1 MATGTVKSY
10 EAGHGYGLIT
20 PDDGGPDVTL
30 YYDSVIRT
38 VAGAPGVDQHG
49 QVLTVGQRVS
59 YEAAVEEGRTVA
71 EHVRLL

>member
-10 EAGHGYGLIT
+10 EADHGYGLIT

-30 YYDSVIRT
+30 YYDSVVRT
-38 VAGAPGVDQHG
+38 AAAEPGVDQHG
-49 QVLTVGQRVS
+49 RVLTVGQRVS
-59 YEAAVEEGRTVA
+59 YEAAVEEGRPVA